1 MQEALLH
8 RTATQHPSLPPSTI
22 HHPPS
27 FIINHPLSTIIHHSL
42 ITDHHCI
49 LHSLTTATPTK
60 HSPPVQHHLRSIKRP
75 LYFHDSFFYH
85 QSYTTDEY
93 CPLSLA
99 PYKHIYTSTH
109 IVLLIRSKLSNS
121 RFMLFPMHLSDTR
134 HQKIDSPSSPFTDV
148 FLL

>member
-8 RTATQHPSLPPSTI
+8 RTATQHPPTTTTIHHPSIFYPPSTI
-22 HHPPS
+22 HHQP
-27 FIINHPLSTIIHHSL
+27 STIIHHSL

-49 LHSLTTATPTK
+49 LHSFTTATPTNSSITGTTPFTI
-60 HSPPVQHHLRSIKRP
+60 HQTTPLFSRLLFLSSIIHHGRI
-75 LYFHDSFFYH
+75 
-85 QSYTTDEY
+85 
-93 CPLSLA
+93 